1 MKKLL
6 SAFFALLLILTTA
19 LTLTGCDQPTVS
31 VVSETRIWSDGF
43 HGSRTVTVKYP
54 LSVDIDAIKDKL
66 IDDAPSAAVYGA
78 WFDYKGVEEDG
89 YYFELTLA
97 FGSREE
103 YEEEVSAIIGRSAD
117 AFFSRKDTILTK
129 GTRMAENFSSADL
142 IAWITRTTAAADAT
156 KDVVFRYDSNT
167 VIIDSDTYTTDATT
181 NINDVEGSTVNS
193 ISVKTSNDKEGHY
206 NRTFVFSIPNQ
217 AYIASKEDFEQYF
230 LTNTAPAAGY
240 YGWTSEGTNML
251 YTVIYDQVSLSEL
264 SEYTA
269 MLLDTDSV
277 EIFYGDKDNAS
288 TPLSEGLAF
297 EETFDTFSFI
307 GPDNGAPA
315 LSYSYSLPTS
325 TIHGDGAVYSDG
337 KWRVDGAW
345 EEGVYKLDLTS
356 GSLKLRVPDGI
367 QYAINGIDF
376 NLESLGGEQFR
387 RTTSFLYSKTDGY
400 DGMHYAAEFFEQK
413 GADVTTGEDDEN
425 LYCTVTCEGDTAA
438 ITRSL
443 VSWFGSGNF
452 MTYRRNTGAL
462 ALSTKTAFV
471 DYINLGS
478 ILNSSNANRPMRY
491 TIVSSGEENIVTT
504 AVDGVQNAYDAAS
517 ALTVTG
523 GNATVEYNGNIP
535 ITSHIVIYSLVGAAL
550 LILTILAAVFLLRR
564 KKPKVSAEAQKIID
578 ESGAEEDIAASAEGS
593 APMQTTTFSILEL
606 GALSRNKKYVEEI
619 NRDVEE
625 RMEADRLREQKEE
638 IRRRELEEMGR
649 KVYGADDT
657 AEASD
662 SAQNPED
669 VSANIPDNTLSD
681 PIAMLDHETDSGE
694 EADD

>member
-6 SAFFALLLILTTA
+6 SAILALLMILTTA
-19 LTLTGCDQPTVS
+19 LMLTGCDQPTVS
-31 VVSETRIWSDGF
+31 VASETRIWSDGF
-43 HGSRTVTVKYP
+43 RGSRTVTIKYP
-54 LSVDIDAIKDKL
+54 LSVDIDAIKDR
-66 IDDAPSAAVYGA
+66 IIEDSPAAAVYGA
-78 WFDYKGVEEDG
+78 WFTYKGVEEDG

-103 YEEEVSAIIGRSAD
+103 YEEEVSAIIGRTAD
-117 AFFSRKDTILTK
+117 AFLSRKDTVLTK

-142 IAWITRTTAAADAT
+142 VAWIVRATTSTDAT
-156 KDVVFRYDSNT
+156 KDVSFRFTENY
-167 VIIDSDTYTTDATT
+167 VVIDSDTYSTDATT
-181 NINDVEGSTVNS
+181 NINDVEGGIVNS
-193 ISVKTSNDKEGHY
+193 ISIKTSNGKDDHY
-206 NRTFVFSIPNQ
+206 DRTFVFSIPNKT
-217 AYIASKEDFEQYF
+217 YIASKDAFEQYF

-251 YTVIYDQVSLSEL
+251 YTVIFDQVSLSEL

-288 TPLSEGLAF
+288 TPLSEGLVF
-297 EETFDTFSFI
+297 EETLDTFSFI

-325 TIHGDGAVYSDG
+325 TIHGDGAVFSDG

-356 GSLKLRVPDGI
+356 GSVKLRVPDGI

-376 NLESLGGEQFR
+376 TLESLGDEQFR

-400 DGMHYAAEFFEQK
+400 DGMHYAAAFFEKK
-413 GADVTTGEDDEN
+413 GADVTTGEDDAN
-425 LYCTVTCEGDTAA
+425 LYCTVTSEGDAAA
-438 ITRSL
+438 ITRDL

-452 MTYRRNTGAL
+452 LSYRRTTGTF

-471 DYINLGS
+471 DYVNLGS
-478 ILNSSNANRPMRY
+478 MLNSSNANRPMRY
-491 TIVSSGEENIVTT
+491 FIKSSGEENIVTT
-504 AVDGVQNAYDAAS
+504 AVDGVQNAYDSAA

-523 GNATVEYNGNIP
+523 GNATIEYNGNIP
-535 ITSHIVIYSLVGAAL
+535 ITSHILIYSLVGAAL
-550 LILTILAAVFLLRR
+550 LILTILGVVLLLRP
-564 KKPKVSAEAQKIID
+564 KKPRVSPEAQRIID
-578 ESGAEEDIAASAEGS
+578 ESGADADIAESKEGS
-593 APMQTTTFSILEL
+593 APMQTTTFSIFEL

-649 KVYGADDT
+649 KVYGA
-657 AEASD
+657 
-662 SAQNPED
+662 ED
-669 VSANIPDNTLSD
+669 HPAD
-681 PIAMLDHETDSGE
+681 PIAMLDDDADNGEGTDG
-694 EADD
+694 

>member
-6 SAFFALLLILTTA
+6 SAILALLMILTTA
-19 LTLTGCDQPTVS
+19 LMLTGCDQPTVS
-31 VVSETRIWSDGF
+31 VESEMRISEDF

-54 LSVDIDAIKDKL
+54 LSVDIDAIKDT
-66 IDDAPSAAVYGA
+66 IIADDPTPAVYGA
-78 WFDYKGVEEDG
+78 SFAYKGVEEDG

-97 FGSREE
+97 FGNRDE
-103 YEEEVSAIIGRSAD
+103 YEEEVSAIIGRTAD
-117 AFFSRKDTILTK
+117 VFFSRKDTVLTK

-142 IAWITRTTAAADAT
+142 IAWITRATASADAT
-156 KDVVFRYDSNT
+156 KDVAFRYAENAVEIGSE
-167 VIIDSDTYTTDATT
+167 VYTTEATT
-181 NINDVEGSTVNS
+181 NINEVAGSVVNAIS
-193 ISVKTSNDKEGHY
+193 IKTSNGKDDRY
-206 NRTFVFSIPNQ
+206 DRTFVFSIPNQ
-217 AYIASKEDFEQYF
+217 TYIASKDAFEQYF

-240 YGWTSEGTNML
+240 YGWTAEGTNML

-297 EETFDTFSFI
+297 EETLDTFSFI

-315 LSYSYSLPTS
+315 LSYSYSLPTN
-325 TIHGDGAVYSDG
+325 TIHGDGTVFGDG
-337 KWRVDGAW
+337 KWKVAGAW
-345 EEGVYKLDLTS
+345 EEGVYKLDLNT
-356 GSLKLRVPDGI
+356 GSLKLRIPDGI

-376 NLESLGGEQFR
+376 TLESLGNEQFR
-387 RTTSFLYSKTDGY
+387 RTTSFLYSKTDGH
-400 DGMHYAAEFFEQK
+400 DGMSYAADFFAQK
-413 GADVTTGEDDEN
+413 GAEVVTGEDEKN
-425 LYCTVTCEGDTAA
+425 LYCTVTCEGDAAA

-452 MTYRRNTGAL
+452 LSYRRTTGAF

-471 DYINLGS
+471 DYVNLGA

-491 TIVSSGEENIVTT
+491 FITSSGEENIVTT
-504 AVDGVQNAYDAAS
+504 AVDGVQNAYDSAA

-523 GNATVEYNGNIP
+523 GVATIEYSGNIP
-535 ITSHIVIYSLVGAAL
+535 ITANIVIYSLVGAAL
-550 LILTILAAVFLLRR
+550 LILTILAAVLLLRR
-564 KKPKVSAEAQKIID
+564 KKAPINPEAQRIIE
-578 ESGAEEDIAASAEGS
+578 ESGADEDIAASAEGS

-649 KVYGADDT
+649 KVYGSEDQAAD
-657 AEASD
+657 
-662 SAQNPED
+662 P
-669 VSANIPDNTLSD
+669 V
-681 PIAMLDHETDSGE
+681 AMLDDNAENVENGEVTD
-694 EADD
+694 D